1 MMMTRKPQVYT
12 PGPLAF
18 THSASIT
25 RGVTLRP
32 ARAKLTD
39 ELGALAASAQCSCCS

>member
-1 MMMTRKPQVYT
+1 MMTRKPQVYT
-12 PGPLAF
+12 PLAF